1 MTETTHAHDDADE
14 GPIEFALDAQ
24 VTIIDANGVRIQRES
39 ITQAIRTIRRRL
51 RKDQPQLVGL
61 AHSVTAPDD
70 DVFAAEWWLIGAEGT
85 HSITNP
91 PSQEPDYELAF
102 HGWTLAAPGSDPQ
115 SVRREAISQILI
127 KAAAQTG
134 RPTRLTGDLLG
145 LNTEPVQPNTE
156 RPQSSVSEQPPS
168 QSPDARPGDS
178 ITPDR
183 GPTPVESTVADQ
195 PAAQQAPSAGSP
207 EPRAVDEVERDAEAL
222 HRAPASDSQPGSEVT
237 PAAEPAADTP
247 LDLTDRQ
254 AVDAAPAHR
263 AELVAATE
271 HVQDPDLLLF
281 PAPSPG
287 ISDSELAVTNDMAQ
301 APMLLESAD
310 EPDTL
315 ADDLLGLVPTEESP
329 ETVDE
334 TDDGPTRSQAFA
346 AQVKSA
352 AAVQARR
359 TRSAVENHPRRVKA
373 TAVAAGGLLVVGL
386 IGGGTFLAASTGDQP
401 DQPAG
406 VTSAPAAESS
416 AEQIDSDYTMSLW
429 SLPPSKTQKL
439 SVFAAGVVSVND
451 GRLILRDSL
460 SADIITKVAL
470 DTPVQWTAE
479 ARFGDTDAVT
489 VRTENRVH
497 LITETGET
505 ADWKLSDGQTVS
517 VLGTRPLLRGDD
529 TTEVLTPADGAQQ
542 VEGNPS
548 LYTAAADEQF
558 LLQIEAGEPRVVA
571 VPHADDTRSE
581 DVTLTVPSDRAEFVK
596 HLSVG
601 HGLALAL
608 WRVSD
613 QNYYGVHSLETG
625 ESTAFLP
632 TSTSAED
639 APRWQFGRGLD
650 LAVIERYAIK
660 LSDGTLAATAPEG
673 ETLTTALGPAAI
685 SEDYSGARHVLIDG
699 TAYQQDDRIIG
710 FSGNGTVWVREPD
723 GSVTAL
729 SEQGGKS

>member
-1 MTETTHAHDDADE
+1 MTETTNAHDAADE

-39 ITQAIRTIRRRL
+39 ITHAIRTIRRRL

-85 HSITNP
+85 HSITNL
-91 PSQEPDYELAF
+91 PSQGPDYELAF

-134 RPTRLTGDLLG
+134 RPARLTGDLLG
-145 LNTEPVQPNTE
+145 LNTDPVQPNTE
-156 RPQSSVSEQPPS
+156 SPQPSVSEHRPTP
-168 QSPDARPGDS
+168 SPDARPER
-178 ITPDR
+178 TATADR

-195 PAAQQAPSAGSP
+195 PAGQHAPSAGSP

-222 HRAPASDSQPGSEVT
+222 QRAPASDSRLGREIT
-237 PAAEPAADTP
+237 PAAEPPEDTP
-247 LDLTDRQ
+247 LDLTDRHPD
-254 AVDAAPAHR
+254 DAAPASR
-263 AELVAATE
+263 TELVAATE

-281 PAPSPG
+281 SAPSPG
-287 ISDSELAVTNDMAQ
+287 MPDSELAVTSAMAQ
-301 APMLLESAD
+301 APVVLEPAGQ
-310 EPDTL
+310 PDTL
-315 ADDLLGLVPTEESP
+315 ADDLLGPSP
-329 ETVDE
+329 SDQVSEPVREADS
-334 TDDGPTRSQAFA
+334 DPTRVTEFTARVA
-346 AQVKSA
+346 SA
-352 AAVQARR
+352 AAEQARR

-373 TAVAAGGLLVVGL
+373 TAIAAGGLLVVGL
-386 IGGGTFLAASTGDQP
+386 IGGGTFIAASTGDQP

-406 VTSAPAAESS
+406 VTSAPAAETST
-416 AEQIDSDYTMSLW
+416 ERIDSDYAMSLW

-460 SADIITKVAL
+460 SADVITKVAL
-470 DTPVQWTAE
+470 DSPVQWTAE

-505 ADWKLSDGQTVS
+505 ADWKLGDDQTVS

-529 TTEVLTPADGAQQ
+529 TTEVLTPEGPQQ

-548 LYTAAADEQF
+548 LYSAAADEQF
-558 LLQIEAGEPRVVA
+558 LLQIAAGEPRVVA
-571 VPHADDTRSE
+571 VPYADDARSE
-581 DVTLTVPSDRAEFVK
+581 DVALTVPSDRAEFVK

-608 WRVSD
+608 WQVGD

-632 TSTSAED
+632 TSTTVED

-685 SEDYSGARHVLIDG
+685 SEDESGARHVLIDG
-699 TAYQQDDRIIG
+699 TAYEQDDRIIG

-729 SEQGGKS
+729 SKQGGKS